1 MKNIK
6 YTLDTRKLKNMI
18 IAGKSKI
25 KVVEKTTQV
34 GEKIAEDSVEAGL

>member
-6 YTLDTRKLKNMI
+6 YTLDSKKLRNMI
-18 IAGKSKI
+18 IAGKNKI

-34 GEKIAEDSVEAGL
+34 STKVAEDSVEAGL